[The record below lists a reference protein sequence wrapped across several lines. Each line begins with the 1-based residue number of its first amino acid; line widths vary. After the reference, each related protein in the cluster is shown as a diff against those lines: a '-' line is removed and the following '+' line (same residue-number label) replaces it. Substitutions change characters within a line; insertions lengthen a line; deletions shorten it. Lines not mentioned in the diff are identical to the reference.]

1 MRSWIIVQIRKRSR
15 CGLETEDWKGEMAYF
30 EKKKREKINI
40 PCSVFAPPQRLIDL
54 DEWRQTLVEK
64 EIRKIHETG
73 RRIGENNGTME
84 T

>member
-1 MRSWIIVQIRKRSR
+1 
-15 CGLETEDWKGEMAYF
+15 MALRLKIGK
-30 EKKKREKINI
+30 EKWLTLRNKEKKINI